1 MSDNFIL
8 SLILLTSFISFSSR
22 STDFLLTGQNPVAK
36 RFKDARAKSI
46 EVVNLVR
53 LSGLLKGQLTFD
65 RLDKLDALD
74 SEEFMGDAYQQAT
87 NANMVFGDSKP
98 SAAGKKEDA
107 KKPAAVKKED
117 SVNVDEIP
125 PLESDSDPMED
136 DSKPAAVP
144 SSGAAAAAAT
154 SQAIVPSAGPSSES
168 TSTQA
173 IVPAS
178 GKTKFMMPK
187 PGKNGSI
194 ADCFDGQTFVLTG
207 LFPELGGGSGLN
219 YGKDKMKTMLQNF
232 GGRVTG
238 SISGKTNFLV
248 VGKDPGASKVSK
260 ASAREI
266 PLVDLLALNRV
277 IHGQATL
284 DDISTE
290 PAPQITNFSAGFR
303 GNALL
308 KNAPE

>member
-1 MSDNFIL
+1 VSSGVLGISVL
-8 SLILLTSFISFSSR
+8 SHFAYIFHLFLSR

-87 NANMVFGDSKP
+87 NAKMVFGDAKP
-98 SAAGKKEDA
+98 SAVGKKEDD

-125 PLESDSDPMED
+125 PFDSDPMED
-136 DSKPAAVP
+136 SKPAAVA
-144 SSGAAAAAAT
+144 SSGAAAAAT

-187 PGKNGSI
+187 PGKNGAI

-303 GNALL
+303 GNALI
-308 KNAPE
+308 KNAAEW

>member
-1 MSDNFIL
+1 M
-8 SLILLTSFISFSSR
+8 
-22 STDFLLTGQNPVAK
+22 TGQNPVAK
-36 RFKDARAKSI
+36 RFKDAKAKSI

-87 NANMVFGDSKP
+87 NANISFVDAKP

-107 KKPAAVKKED
+107 DKKPAAVKKED

-136 DSKPAAVP
+136 SKPAAVP
-144 SSGAAAAAAT
+144 SSSGAAAAAT
-154 SQAIVPSAGPSSES
+154 SQAIVPSAGPSNES
-168 TSTQA
+168 TTTA

-187 PGKNGSI
+187 PGKNGAI

-303 GNALL
+303 GNALI
-308 KNAPE
+308 KNAPEW

>member
-1 MSDNFIL
+1 M
-8 SLILLTSFISFSSR
+8 LTSHLFLSR

-36 RFKDARAKSI
+36 RFKDAKAKSI

-87 NANMVFGDSKP
+87 NANMSFGDTKP
-98 SAAGKKEDA
+98 SAAGKKEND

-125 PLESDSDPMED
+125 PLESEGSDPMED
-136 DSKPAAVP
+136 SNPAAVP
-144 SSGAAAAAAT
+144 SSSGAAAAAT
-154 SQAIVPSAGPSSES
+154 SQAIVPSAGPSNES

-187 PGKNGSI
+187 PGKNGAI

-303 GNALL
+303 GNALI
-308 KNAPE
+308 KNAPEW